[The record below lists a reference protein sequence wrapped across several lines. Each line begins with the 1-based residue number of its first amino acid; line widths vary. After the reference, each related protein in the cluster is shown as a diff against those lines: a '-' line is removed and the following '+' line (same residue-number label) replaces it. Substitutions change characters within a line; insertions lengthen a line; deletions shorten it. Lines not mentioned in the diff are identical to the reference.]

1 MRWDGISEF
10 VYVAEYESFTRAAKE
25 LGISTAQVSRQISAL
40 EKRLNI
46 KLLYRTTR
54 KVSLTE
60 EGRVFYQHCRGV
72 LYGLDAA
79 EQAVSN
85 LQSKPQGRIKLT
97 APVTYGEQQLLP
109 LVNDFMV
116 KYSDIE
122 VTAFLSNQKVD
133 LVEGGYDLAIRIGKL
148 SDSTMMA
155 KKLSHRTN
163 FVCAAPAYLKKHGI
177 PYSLNELNQHNC
189 LLGTRDYWHFIESAK
204 TIEPAQTKYKK
215 ETGEK
220 SNKDFDKEQNTQ
232 ADQEK
237 NMRVS
242 GSVQYNSGH
251 SLVDAALKGL
261 GIVQLPDYYVQKYLE
276 SGELVSLLDNYRE
289 PEESIWAIYPHNRHL
304 SPKIRLLVDYLA
316 ERLA

>member
-10 VYVAEYESFTRAAKE
+10 VYVAEHESFTRAAKE

-72 LYGLDAA
+72 LDGLDAA

-109 LVNDFMV
+109 LINDFMV
-116 KYSDIE
+116 QYSDIE
-122 VTAFLSNQKVD
+122 VTAFLSNQKID
-133 LVEGGYDLAIRIGKL
+133 LVDGGYDLAIRIGKL

-155 KKLSHRTN
+155 KKLSRRTN
-163 FVCAAPAYLKKHGI
+163 FVCAAPAYLEKYGTPHAL
-177 PYSLNELNQHNC
+177 SELSQHNC
-189 LLGTRDYWHFIESAK
+189 LLGTRDYWHFIENGKNA
-204 TIEPAQTKYKK
+204 
-215 ETGEK
+215 
-220 SNKDFDKEQNTQ
+220 DKE
-232 ADQEK
+232 K
-237 NMRVS
+237 NLRVS
-242 GSVQYNSGH
+242 GTVQYNSGH

-261 GIVQLPDYYVQKYLE
+261 GIVQLPDYYVQQYLA

>member
-10 VYVAEYESFTRAAKE
+10 VYVAEYESFTRTAKE

-40 EKRLNI
+40 EQRLNI

-72 LYGLDAA
+72 LDGLDAA

-109 LVNDFMV
+109 LINDFMV
-116 KYSDIE
+116 QYREIE
-122 VTAFLSNQKVD
+122 VTAFLSNQKLD

-155 KKLSHRTN
+155 KKLSRRTN
-163 FVCAAPAYLKKHGI
+163 FVCAAPAYLKKYGI
-177 PYSLNELNQHNC
+177 PHSLSDLKQHNC
-189 LLGTRDYWHFIESAK
+189 LLGTRDYWHFTEDS
-204 TIEPAQTKYKK
+204 
-215 ETGEK
+215 
-220 SNKDFDKEQNTQ
+220 SNVDT
-232 ADQEK
+232 EK
-237 NMRVS
+237 NLRVS

-261 GIVQLPDYYVQKYLE
+261 GIVQLPDYYVQKHLA
-276 SGELVSLLDNYRE
+276 SGALVSVLDNYRE
-289 PEESIWAIYPHNRHL
+289 PEEGIWAIYPHNRHL
-304 SPKIRLLVDYLA
+304 SPKIRLLVDYLT
-316 ERLA
+316 ERLK

>member
-1 MRWDGISEF
+1 MKWDGITEF

-25 LGISTAQVSRQISAL
+25 MAISTAQVSRQVSAL

-54 KVSLTE
+54 NVSLTE
-60 EGRVFYQHCRGV
+60 EGRVYYQHCRSV
-72 LYGLDAA
+72 LDSLDAA

-85 LQSKPQGRIKLT
+85 LSLKPQGMIRLT

-116 KYSDIE
+116 QYGDIE
-122 VTAFLSNQKVD
+122 VSAFLSNQNID
-133 LVEGGYDLAIRIGKL
+133 LIEGGFDLAIRIGKL

-163 FVCAAPAYLKKHGI
+163 FVCASPSYIDQYGM
-177 PYSLNELNQHNC
+177 PYSLTELSKHNC
-189 LLGTRDYWHFIESAK
+189 LLGTLDYWHF
-204 TIEPAQTKYKK
+204 K
-215 ETGEK
+215 ELG
-220 SNKDFDKEQNTQ
+220 KDRNV
-232 ADQEK
+232 
-237 NMRVS
+237 RVV
-242 GSVQYNSGH
+242 GKIRYNSGY

-261 GIVQLPDYYVQKYLE
+261 GVVQLPDYYVNKHLE
-276 SGELVSLLDNYRE
+276 SGELITLLDNYRE
-289 PEESIWAIYPHNRHL
+289 PEEGIWAVYPHNRHL

-316 ERLA
+316 ERLL

>member
-10 VYVAEYESFTRAAKE
+10 VYVADYESFTRAAKE

-72 LYGLDAA
+72 LDGLDAA

-116 KYSDIE
+116 QYRDIE
-122 VTAFLSNQKVD
+122 VTAFLSNQKID
-133 LVEGGYDLAIRIGKL
+133 LVDGGYDLAIRIGKL

-155 KKLSHRTN
+155 KKLSRRTN
-163 FVCAAPAYLKKHGI
+163 FVCAAPAYLEKYGI
-177 PYSLNELNQHNC
+177 PHSLSDLSQHNC
-189 LLGTRDYWHFIESAK
+189 LLGTRDYWHFIEDGKINS
-204 TIEPAQTKYKK
+204 
-215 ETGEK
+215 EK
-220 SNKDFDKEQNTQ
+220 NADKE
-232 ADQEK
+232 K
-237 NMRVS
+237 NLRVS

-261 GIVQLPDYYVQKYLE
+261 GIVQLPDYYVQKYLA
-276 SGELVSLLDNYRE
+276 SGELVSLLNNYRE

-316 ERLA
+316 EHLV

>member
-10 VYVAEYESFTRAAKE
+10 VYVAEHESFTSAAKE

-72 LYGLDAA
+72 LDGLDAA

-85 LQSKPQGRIKLT
+85 LQAKPQGRIKLT

-116 KYSDIE
+116 QYSDIE
-122 VTAFLSNQKVD
+122 VMAFLSNQKID
-133 LVEGGYDLAIRIGKL
+133 LVDGGYDLAIRIGKL

-155 KKLSHRTN
+155 KKLSRRTN
-163 FVCAAPAYLKKHGI
+163 FVCAAPAYLEKYGTPH
-177 PYSLNELNQHNC
+177 SLSDLSQHNC
-189 LLGTRDYWHFIESAK
+189 LLGTRDYWHFIENGKNA
-204 TIEPAQTKYKK
+204 
-215 ETGEK
+215 
-220 SNKDFDKEQNTQ
+220 DKE
-232 ADQEK
+232 K
-237 NMRVS
+237 NLRVS
-242 GSVQYNSGH
+242 GTVQYNSGH

-261 GIVQLPDYYVQKYLE
+261 GIVQLPDYYVQQYLA
-276 SGELVSLLDNYRE
+276 SGALVSLLDNYRE

-316 ERLA
+316 ERLV

>member
-25 LGISTAQVSRQISAL
+25 LGISTAQVSRQVSAL

-54 KVSLTE
+54 KVTLTE
-60 EGRVFYQHCRGV
+60 EGRVFYQHCRSV
-72 LYGLDAA
+72 LDGLDAA

-116 KYSDIE
+116 QYPDIE
-122 VTAFLSNQKVD
+122 VTAFLSNQKID
-133 LVEGGYDLAIRIGKL
+133 LVDGGYDLAIRIGKL

-155 KKLSHRTN
+155 KKLSRRTN
-163 FVCAAPAYLKKHGI
+163 FVCAAPAYLEKYGTPHAL
-177 PYSLNELNQHNC
+177 SELSQHNC
-189 LLGTRDYWHFIESAK
+189 LLGTRDYWHFIE
-204 TIEPAQTKYKK
+204 
-215 ETGEK
+215 
-220 SNKDFDKEQNTQ
+220 NDKE
-232 ADQEK
+232 AGKER

-242 GSVQYNSGH
+242 GTVQYNSGH

-261 GIVQLPDYYVQKYLE
+261 GIVQLPDYYVQRHLA
-276 SGELVSLLDNYRE
+276 SGALVSLLDNYRE
-289 PEESIWAIYPHNRHL
+289 PEEGIWAVYPHNRHL
-304 SPKIRLLVDYLA
+304 SPKIRLLVDYLT

>member
-10 VYVAEYESFTRAAKE
+10 VYVAERESFTRAAKE

-60 EGRVFYQHCRGV
+60 EGRVFYQHCRSV
-72 LYGLDAA
+72 LDGLDAA

-85 LQSKPQGRIKLT
+85 LQAKPQGRIKLT

-116 KYSDIE
+116 QYSDIE
-122 VTAFLSNQKVD
+122 VTAFLSNQKID
-133 LVEGGYDLAIRIGKL
+133 LIDGGYDLAIRIGKL

-155 KKLSHRTN
+155 KKLSRRTN
-163 FVCAAPAYLKKHGI
+163 FVCAAPTYLEKYGTPHAL
-177 PYSLNELNQHNC
+177 SELSQHNC
-189 LLGTRDYWHFIESAK
+189 LLGTRDYWHFIDSKK
-204 TIEPAQTKYKK
+204 TDS
-215 ETGEK
+215 G
-220 SNKDFDKEQNTQ
+220 KDADKE
-232 ADQEK
+232 K
-237 NMRVS
+237 NLRVS
-242 GSVQYNSGH
+242 GTVQYNSGH

-261 GIVQLPDYYVQKYLE
+261 GIVQLPDYYVQQYLA
-276 SGELVSLLDNYRE
+276 SGALVSLLDNYRE
-289 PEESIWAIYPHNRHL
+289 PKEGIWAIYPYNRHL

-316 ERLA
+316 ERLV

>member
-25 LGISTAQVSRQISAL
+25 LGISTAQVSRQVSAL

-72 LYGLDAA
+72 LDGLDAA

-109 LVNDFMV
+109 LVNNFMV
-116 KYSDIE
+116 MYSDIE
-122 VTAFLSNQKVD
+122 VTAFLSNQKID
-133 LVEGGYDLAIRIGKL
+133 LVDGGYDLAIRIGKL

-163 FVCAAPAYLKKHGI
+163 FVCAAPTYLEKHGI
-177 PYSLNELNQHNC
+177 PHFLSELSEHNC
-189 LLGTRDYWHFIESAK
+189 LLGTRDYWHFIE
-204 TIEPAQTKYKK
+204 
-215 ETGEK
+215 
-220 SNKDFDKEQNTQ
+220 NDKE
-232 ADQEK
+232 AGKER

-242 GSVQYNSGH
+242 GTVQYNSGH

-261 GIVQLPDYYVQKYLE
+261 GIVQLPDYYVQKHLA
-276 SGELVSLLDNYRE
+276 SGALVSVLDNYRE
-289 PEESIWAIYPHNRHL
+289 PEEGIWAIYPNNRHL

-316 ERLA
+316 ERLS

>member
-72 LYGLDAA
+72 LDGLDAA

-109 LVNDFMV
+109 LVNNFMV
-116 KYSDIE
+116 MYSDIE
-122 VTAFLSNQKVD
+122 VTAFLSNQKID
-133 LVEGGYDLAIRIGKL
+133 LVDGGYDLAIRIGKL

-163 FVCAAPAYLKKHGI
+163 FVCAAPTYLEKHGI
-177 PYSLNELNQHNC
+177 PHFLSELSEHNC
-189 LLGTRDYWHFIESAK
+189 LLGTRDYWHFIE
-204 TIEPAQTKYKK
+204 
-215 ETGEK
+215 
-220 SNKDFDKEQNTQ
+220 NDKE
-232 ADQEK
+232 AGKER

-242 GSVQYNSGH
+242 GTVQYNSGH

-261 GIVQLPDYYVQKYLE
+261 GIVQLPDYYVQKHLA
-276 SGELVSLLDNYRE
+276 SGALVSVLDNYRE
-289 PEESIWAIYPHNRHL
+289 PEEGIWAIYPHNRHL

-316 ERLA
+316 ERLS